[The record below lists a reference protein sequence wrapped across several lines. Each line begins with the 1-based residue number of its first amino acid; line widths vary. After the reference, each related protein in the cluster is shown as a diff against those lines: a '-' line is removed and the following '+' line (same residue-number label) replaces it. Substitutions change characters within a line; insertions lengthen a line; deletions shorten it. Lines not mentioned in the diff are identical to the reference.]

1 MMPKRARVWAGTA
14 AVALVMLAATARAQ
28 EAPLV
33 ADVSENLVAI
43 TTGFTGKDVLL
54 FGATDGPG
62 DIAVVVKGP
71 SRDITVRRKG
81 RFGPVWMNAESAT
94 FRDVPSFYRIASS
107 RPLEEF
113 APPNLLSRF
122 QIGMGNLRLEVE
134 NEALPAEQLAEFR
147 QALVR
152 LKTAEG
158 LYDEGLGAVNTTS
171 NRLFRTQIHFPANVP
186 TGTYIV
192 EVYLFRNGTVA
203 SAEIVPFNISKI
215 GFGADV
221 YDFAHDFAPLYGLLA
236 IALAVAAGWAA
247 SAAFRRT

>member
-1 MMPKRARVWAGTA
+1 MR
-14 AVALVMLAATARAQ
+14 VALKFLAFGATLIGMTPAFAQ

-43 TTGFTGKDVLL
+43 TSGFTGKEVLL

-62 DIAVVVKGP
+62 DIAIVVKGP
-71 SRDITVRRKG
+71 ARDLTLRKKD
-81 RFGPVWMNAESAT
+81 RAGPIWVNADAVT

-122 QIGMGNLRLEVE
+122 QIGTENLRLE
-134 NEALPAEQLAEFR
+134 PADESVTVAPEQLAEYR
-147 QALVR
+147 KALVR
-152 LKTAEG
+152 LKTSEQ
-158 LYDEGLGAVNTTS
+158 LYDEGLGSVNTTS
-171 NRLFRTQIHFPANVP
+171 NRLFRTRILFPSNVP
-186 TGTYIV
+186 TGTYFV

-203 SAEIVPFNISKI
+203 AAEIVPFNISKI

-221 YDFAHDFAPLYGLLA
+221 FDFAHNFGAIYGMLA
-236 IALAVAAGWAA
+236 IALAAAAGWAA

>member
-1 MMPKRARVWAGTA
+1 MKI
-14 AVALVMLAATARAQ
+14 LLAALCAFIGLASAHAQ

-43 TTGFTGKDVLL
+43 TTGFTGKEVLL

-62 DIAVVVKGP
+62 DIAIVVKGP
-71 SRDITVRRKG
+71 ARDITLRKKG
-81 RFGPVWMNAESAT
+81 RVGPVWVNTDSVT

-122 QIGMGNLRLEVE
+122 QIGTENLRLETTGESDITPE
-134 NEALPAEQLAEFR
+134 NLIEYKK
-147 QALVR
+147 ALVR
-152 LKTAEG
+152 LKTEEQ

-171 NRLFRTQIHFPANVP
+171 NRLFRTRILFPANVP
-186 TGTYIV
+186 TGTYFV

-203 SAEIVPFNISKI
+203 AAEIVPFNISKI

-221 YDFAHDFAPLYGLLA
+221 YDFAHDYSVIYGLLS
-236 IALAVAAGWAA
+236 IILAAAAGWAA
-247 SAAFRRT
+247 SVAFRRA

>member
-1 MMPKRARVWAGTA
+1 MI
-14 AVALVMLAATARAQ
+14 ALRSFVVLGLVLLGAPTRAQ

-43 TTGFTGKDVLL
+43 TAGFTGKDVLL

-71 SRDITVRRKG
+71 ARDIVVRKKD
-81 RFGPVWMNAESAT
+81 RFGPIWINSESMT

-122 QIGMGNLRLEVE
+122 QIGTGNLRLDSAAE
-134 NEALPAEQLAEFR
+134 NLSPEDLSEFR
-147 QALVR
+147 QALIR
-152 LKTAEG
+152 LKTGQG
-158 LYDEGLGAVNTTS
+158 LFDEGLGAVNTTS

-203 SAEIVPFNISKI
+203 SAEIVPFNISKT
-215 GFGADV
+215 GFGAEV

-236 IALAVAAGWAA
+236 IALAVGAGWAA
-247 SAAFRRT
+247 SAAFRRA

>member
-1 MMPKRARVWAGTA
+1 MKMFFAGLLAIGAISTA
-14 AVALVMLAATARAQ
+14 TAQ

-43 TTGFTGKDVLL
+43 TTGFTGKEVLL

-62 DIAVVVKGP
+62 DIAIVVKGP
-71 SRDITVRRKG
+71 TRELTLRKKD
-81 RFGPVWMNAESAT
+81 RVGPVWVNTESVT

-122 QIGMGNLRLEVE
+122 QIGTENLRLETIDGSDVTPD
-134 NEALPAEQLAEFR
+134 ALIEYR
-147 QALVR
+147 KALVR
-152 LKTAEG
+152 LKTEES

-171 NRLFRTQIHFPANVP
+171 NRLFRTRILFPANVP
-186 TGTYIV
+186 TGTYFV

-203 SAEIVPFNISKI
+203 AAEIVPFNISKV

-221 YDFAHDFAPLYGLLA
+221 YDFAHDYSVIYGILAILLA
-236 IALAVAAGWAA
+236 AGAGWAA
-247 SAAFRRT
+247 SVAFRRV

>member
-1 MMPKRARVWAGTA
+1 MSVHARFI
-14 AVALVMLAATARAQ
+14 VALGLLALGCHGAAHAQ

-43 TTGFTGKDVLL
+43 TTGFTGQEVLL

-62 DIAVVVKGP
+62 DIAIVVKGP
-71 SRDITVRRKG
+71 LRDLTVRKKG
-81 RFGPVWMNAESAT
+81 RVGPVWLNQDEVT

-122 QIGMGNLRLEVE
+122 QIGTDNIRLETAD
-134 NEALPAEQLAEFR
+134 NMSMTTEQLADYR
-147 QALVR
+147 KALVR
-152 LKTAEG
+152 LKTSDA
-158 LYDEGLGAVNTTS
+158 LYDEGLGSVNTTS
-171 NRLFRTQIHFPANVP
+171 NRLFRTRILFPSNVP
-186 TGTYIV
+186 TGTYFV

-203 SAEIVPFNISKI
+203 AAEIVPFNISKI

-221 YDFAHDFAPLYGLLA
+221 YDFAHGFGAIYGIIAIILA
-236 IALAVAAGWAA
+236 AGAGWAA
-247 SAAFRRT
+247 SAAFRRA

>member
-1 MMPKRARVWAGTA
+1 MIRAVLIAW
-14 AVALVMLAATARAQ
+14 LAAGAAHAQ

-43 TTGFTGKDVLL
+43 TTGFTGKEVLL

-62 DIAVVVKGP
+62 DIAIVVKGP
-71 SRDITVRRKG
+71 ARDITVRKKG
-81 RFGPVWMNAESAT
+81 RVGPLWVNRDEVT

-122 QIGMGNLRLEVE
+122 QIGTGNIRLEPAGE
-134 NEALPAEQLAEFR
+134 TELAPEALAEYR
-147 QALVR
+147 TALVR
-152 LKTAEG
+152 LKTG
-158 LYDEGLGAVNTTS
+158 QRLYDEGLGAVNTTS
-171 NRLFRTQIHFPANVP
+171 NRLFRTRILFPSNVP
-186 TGTYIV
+186 TGTYFV

-203 SAEIVPFNISKI
+203 AAEIVPFNISKI
-215 GFGADV
+215 GFGAEV
-221 YDFAHDFAPLYGLLA
+221 YDFAHNFAAIYGLLA
-236 IALAVAAGWAA
+236 IALAVGAGWAA

>member
-1 MMPKRARVWAGTA
+1 MKAFLPALLIVLGLSTA
-14 AVALVMLAATARAQ
+14 AAQ

-43 TTGFTGKDVLL
+43 TTGFTGKEVLL

-62 DIAVVVKGP
+62 DIAIVVKGP
-71 SRDITVRRKG
+71 TRALTLRKKD
-81 RFGPVWMNAESAT
+81 RVGPMWVNTESVT

-122 QIGMGNLRLEVE
+122 QIGTENLRLETVDGSDVTP
-134 NEALPAEQLAEFR
+134 EALAEYR
-147 QALVR
+147 KALVR
-152 LKTAEG
+152 LKTEEA
-158 LYDEGLGAVNTTS
+158 LYDEGLSSVNTTS
-171 NRLFRTQIHFPANVP
+171 NRLFRTRILFPANVP
-186 TGTYIV
+186 TGTYFV

-203 SAEIVPFNISKI
+203 AAEIVPFNISKI

-221 YDFAHDFAPLYGLLA
+221 YDFAHDYSVIYGLIAILLA
-236 IALAVAAGWAA
+236 AAAGWAA
-247 SAAFRRT
+247 SVAFRRV

>member
-1 MMPKRARVWAGTA
+1 VIAPRGLALAVLA
-14 AVALVMLAATARAQ
+14 AVLAGAVHAQ

-54 FGATDGPG
+54 FGATYGPG
-62 DIAVVVKGP
+62 DIAIVVKGP
-71 SRDITVRRKG
+71 ARDITVRKKD
-81 RFGPVWMNAESAT
+81 RFGPIWINTETIT
-94 FRDVPSFYRIASS
+94 FQDVPSFYRIASS

-122 QIGMGNLRLEVE
+122 QIGMGNLRLETKAE
-134 NEALPAEQLAEFR
+134 DLPPEQLADFR
-147 QALVR
+147 QALLR
-152 LKTAEG
+152 LKTSQG
-158 LYDEGLGAVNTTS
+158 LFDEGLGAVNTTS

>member
-1 MMPKRARVWAGTA
+1 MMVRYFQPVLASIALLAMTTA
-14 AVALVMLAATARAQ
+14 TSAQ

-43 TTGFTGKDVLL
+43 TTGFTGKEVLL

-62 DIAVVVKGP
+62 DIAIIVKGP
-71 SRDITVRRKG
+71 SRDVTIRKKD
-81 RFGPVWMNAESAT
+81 RFGPIWINSDSAT

-122 QIGMGNLRLEVE
+122 QIGTGNIRLETVE
-134 NEALPAEQLAEFR
+134 GSGLAPEAVPEFR
-147 QALVR
+147 QALLR
-152 LKTAEG
+152 LKTG
-158 LYDEGLGAVNTTS
+158 QQLYDENLGSVNITS
-171 NRLFRTQIHFPANVP
+171 NRLFRTRILFPANVP

-203 SAEIVPFNISKI
+203 AAEIVPFNISKI

-221 YDFAHDFAPLYGLLA
+221 YDFAHDLGAIYGLLA
-236 IALAVAAGWAA
+236 IALAVGAGWAA

>member
-1 MMPKRARVWAGTA
+1 MSRIELTLAVGLVAAMTLGTA
-14 AVALVMLAATARAQ
+14 LRAQ

-43 TTGFTGKDVLL
+43 TTGFTGKEVLL

-62 DIAVVVKGP
+62 DIAIVVKGP
-71 SRDITVRRKG
+71 TRDITVRQKG
-81 RFGPVWMNAESAT
+81 RFGPIWVNRKSVT

-122 QIGMGNLRLEVE
+122 QIGTDNIRLEPVE
-134 NEALPAEQLAEFR
+134 ESTATAEDLTDYR
-147 QALVR
+147 KALVR
-152 LKTAEG
+152 MKTG
-158 LYDEGLGAVNTTS
+158 QDLYDEGLGSVNTTS
-171 NRLFRTQIHFPANVP
+171 NRLFRTRIMFPANVP
-186 TGTYIV
+186 TGTYFV

-203 SAEIVPFNISKI
+203 AAEIVPFNISKT

-221 YDFAHDFAPLYGLLA
+221 YDFAHNFGAIYGILA
-236 IALAVAAGWAA
+236 IILAATAGWAA
-247 SAAFRRT
+247 SAAFRRA

>member
-1 MMPKRARVWAGTA
+1 MRKLFA
-14 AVALVMLAATARAQ
+14 ALLTIASISTARAQ

-43 TTGFTGKDVLL
+43 TTGFTGKEVLL

-62 DIAVVVKGP
+62 DIAIVVKGP
-71 SRDITVRRKG
+71 AREITLRKKG
-81 RFGPVWMNAESAT
+81 RVGPVWVNRESVT

-122 QIGMGNLRLEVE
+122 QIGTENLRLETVDE
-134 NEALPAEQLAEFR
+134 SDITPESLTEYRSALL
-147 QALVR
+147 R
-152 LKTAEG
+152 LKTEEQ
-158 LYDEGLGAVNTTS
+158 LYDEGLSSVNTTS
-171 NRLFRTQIHFPANVP
+171 NRLFRTRILFPSNVP
-186 TGTYIV
+186 TGTYFV

-203 SAEIVPFNISKI
+203 AAEIVPFNISKV

-221 YDFAHDFAPLYGLLA
+221 FDFAHNYSVIYGLLS
-236 IALAVAAGWAA
+236 ILLAAAAGWAA
-247 SAAFRRT
+247 SVAFRRA

>member
-1 MMPKRARVWAGTA
+1 MRTRGFVC
-14 AVALVMLAATARAQ
+14 ALLIALAAAQSAARAQ

-43 TTGFTGKDVLL
+43 TTGFTGKEVLL

-62 DIAVVVKGP
+62 DIAIVVKGP
-71 SRDITVRRKG
+71 SRDLTVRKKD
-81 RFGPVWMNAESAT
+81 RFGPIWVNQDSVT

-122 QIGMGNLRLEVE
+122 QIGSENIRLETVDDSV
-134 NEALPAEQLAEFR
+134 LPTEELKIYRE
-147 QALVR
+147 ALVR
-152 LKTAEG
+152 LKTDSQ
-158 LYDEGLGAVNTTS
+158 LYDEGLGSVNTTS
-171 NRLFRTQIHFPANVP
+171 NRLFRTRILFPANVP
-186 TGTYIV
+186 TGTYFV

-203 SAEIVPFNISKI
+203 AAEIVPFNISKI

-221 YDFAHDFAPLYGLLA
+221 YDFAHNFGAIYGLLA
-236 IALAVAAGWAA
+236 IALAVGAGWAA
-247 SAAFRRT
+247 SAAFRRA

>member
-1 MMPKRARVWAGTA
+1 MRKFLTA
-14 AVALVMLAATARAQ
+14 VLFLGSISTAQAQ

-43 TTGFTGKDVLL
+43 TTGFTGKEVLL

-62 DIAVVVKGP
+62 DIAIVVKGP
-71 SRDITVRRKG
+71 LRELTLRKKD
-81 RFGPVWMNAESAT
+81 RVGPVWVNTESVT

-122 QIGMGNLRLEVE
+122 QIGTENLRLETVDGSDVTP
-134 NEALPAEQLAEFR
+134 EALIDYKK
-147 QALVR
+147 ALLR
-152 LKTAEG
+152 LKTEES
-158 LYDEGLGAVNTTS
+158 LYDEGLGSVNTTS
-171 NRLFRTQIHFPANVP
+171 NRLFRTRILFPANVP
-186 TGTYIV
+186 TGTYFV

-203 SAEIVPFNISKI
+203 AAEIVPFNISKI

-221 YDFAHDFAPLYGLLA
+221 YDFAHDYSVIYGLLA
-236 IALAVAAGWAA
+236 IFLAAAAGWAA
-247 SAAFRRT
+247 SVAFRRV